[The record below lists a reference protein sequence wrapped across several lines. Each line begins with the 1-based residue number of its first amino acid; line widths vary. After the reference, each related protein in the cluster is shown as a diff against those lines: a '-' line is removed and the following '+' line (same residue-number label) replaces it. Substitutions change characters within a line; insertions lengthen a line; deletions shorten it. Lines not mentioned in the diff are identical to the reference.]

1 MNNPL
6 NITLVQA
13 NLHWQNIAANLQ
25 HFTTLVAPVQ
35 QTDLIVL
42 PEMFSTGFSMNA
54 EAFAETMDGTAIQ
67 WMLQTARAKNCH
79 LTGSL
84 IITEDGQYFN
94 RLVWATPD
102 GKLYTYDKR
111 HLFSLTD
118 EPHVFTAGSKRL
130 IVNINGWNI
139 CPMVCYDLRFP
150 VWARN
155 GINPD
160 TGLPYYDVLLYVA
173 NWPERRSHAWK
184 SLLVA
189 RAIENQSY
197 TIGVNRIGDDGTGM
211 PHSGDTMAID
221 ALGATLYHKA
231 KTEDVYTV
239 TLAYDALQQ
248 TRTQLPF
255 LKDADSYELSGK
267 QKIKSH

>member
-1 MNNPL
+1 MNSNL
-6 NITLVQA
+6 NVTLVQA
-13 NLHWQNIAANLQ
+13 NLNWENIAANLQ
-25 HFTTLVAPVQ
+25 HFTALLAPVQ

-54 EAFAETMDGTAIQ
+54 AALAEPMDGSAVQ
-67 WMLQTARAKNCH
+67 WMKELATQKQCAI
-79 LTGSL
+79 TGSL
-84 IITEDGQYFN
+84 IITEGGNYFN
-94 RLVWATPD
+94 RLVWVMPD
-102 GKLYTYDKR
+102 GKLHTYDKR

-118 EPHVFTAGSKRL
+118 EPRIFTAGTNRL
-130 IVNINGWNI
+130 IVNLNGWNI
-139 CPMVCYDLRFP
+139 CPLVCYDLRFP

-155 GINPD
+155 TINPD

-189 RAIENQSY
+189 RAIENQCY

-211 PHSGDTMAID
+211 PHSGDSMVID

-231 KTEDVYTV
+231 KTEDVHTITLDYTN
-239 TLAYDALQQ
+239 LQH
-248 TRTQLPF
+248 TRQQLPF
-255 LKDADSYELSGK
+255 LKDADTFTLNTK
-267 QKIKSH
+267 LKT

>member
-1 MNNPL
+1 MDNL
-6 NITLVQA
+6 RVTLVQA
-13 NLHWQNIAANLQ
+13 NLHWEDITANLQ
-25 HFTTLVAPVQ
+25 HFTALLATVAE
-35 QTDLIVL
+35 TDLIVL

-54 EAFAETMDGTAIQ
+54 NAVAETMDGSAIQ
-67 WMLQTARAKNCH
+67 WMLQTARSKNCH
-79 LTGSL
+79 ITGSL
-84 IITEDGQYFN
+84 IITEGGDYFN

-102 GKLYTYDKR
+102 GKLQTYDKR

-118 EPHVFTAGSKRL
+118 EPRIFTAGTNRL
-130 IVNINGWNI
+130 IVNLKGWNI
-139 CPMVCYDLRFP
+139 CPLVCYDLRFP

-189 RAIENQSY
+189 RAIENQCY
-197 TIGVNRIGDDGTGM
+197 TIGVNRVGNDGTGM
-211 PHSGDTMAID
+211 PHSGDSMAID

-231 KTEDVYTV
+231 KAEDVYTV
-239 TLAYDALQQ
+239 TLAYDVLQQ
-248 TRTQLPF
+248 TRTQLSF
-255 LKDADSYELSGK
+255 LKDADSFELSGK